1 MMEPRDPEPMS
12 RIKAVIYAVSLPLG
26 LFLLVFL
33 PAGSIF
39 WRPGWVFLAVLVF
52 AFGVSALIIWRVN
65 PVIYRA
71 RSRFQPGTKG
81 WDKTLLAIMLPAMVA
96 ILPVAAMDSGRFH
109 WSRTPGLAVLLGYG
123 LVLAGIAGTGWAQAV
138 NPFFEPG
145 VRIQA
150 ERHQHVIDSGP
161 YGLVRHPGYIFA
173 ILLFCGMA
181 LALASWWALVPA
193 MLATAL
199 LILRTSWEDRLLQ
212 SELPGYSDYAARTR
226 WRLVPGIW

>member
-109 WSRTPGLAVLLGYG
+109 WSRTPGWAVLLGYG

-150 ERHQHVIDSGP
+150 DRQRTLWAGSTSGLYFRDP
-161 YGLVRHPGYIFA
+161 AVLWNGACPRFLVGARPGHACNCAPHLADVVGGSTASVRAAGLFG
-173 ILLFCGMA
+173 LCGAHA
-181 LALASWWALVPA
+181 LATGSWNLVK
-193 MLATAL
+193 
-199 LILRTSWEDRLLQ
+199 I
-212 SELPGYSDYAARTR
+212 
-226 WRLVPGIW
+226 